1 MLKQKITFIL
11 LAAVLLFGSVPLSA
25 ETVVSADKQDELLKV
40 LKSADASRKEK
51 VDACRLLTFI
61 ATKKAVPTL
70 VELLSD
76 ENMNHM
82 ARYALEPIDDS
93 SVDDALLEALGK
105 LKGKPLVGVIGS
117 IGVRRDSRAIKPMA
131 KMLRDSDTLVA
142 LAAARSLGNIG
153 TFEAAKVLQEALAKS
168 SGDLKLAICEGLFR
182 CAEKLDSKQAIAIY
196 DQLRALKS
204 PHQARAGGLRGAI
217 IARGKDG
224 MKLLAQNLE
233 SNDYILFS
241 AAVQA
246 THDMPGSAVTKS
258 MADKLTRLPADN
270 RILIIQTLAKRGDK
284 AAMPAIAA
292 AAKRGPKAVRI
303 AAIEAMPPIGD
314 AAGIE
319 ILLDLLNDND
329 ADISRSAKTNLI
341 AMPGEKVD
349 KAVMTMLA
357 GGDTDNK
364 LKALELIESRR
375 MDNVAP
381 ALLKTAQDDNESVR
395 IASIKILG
403 SLPGTVKFPVLVGL
417 LLKAK
422 SPLEIRTAER
432 ALSATCARESQL
444 ASGRVTIR
452 KAVYGAAGGPSADV
466 TKKVAAIVAGGASSV
481 KASNSNFGD
490 TAPGIVK
497 QLQVEYTVDGVT
509 QSKTIKENET
519 MTLALSAAPKA
530 FVNELNSA
538 TKRAS
543 AQQKLALLRVLR
555 STHNPMALDTVRAAT
570 KDSNAEISSGAVSL
584 LCDWPTP
591 DALPDVLELT
601 RTATDPKVK
610 ILAIRGAIRLIPL
623 QNISQQKKLT
633 SLKEIV
639 PLIKRNEEKKLLLG
653 SIATTPSVEALKMAM
668 SYIDDPATKSEACF
682 AAVAIAEKI
691 TAGKSP
697 EVTRAMRKVL
707 KTTDNNGIRKRA
719 RKVLNKAK

>member
-1 MLKQKITFIL
+1 MLKQKTTFIL
-11 LAAVLLFGSVPLSA
+11 LAAVLLVGSVPLSA

-70 VELLSD
+70 AGLLSD
-76 ENMNHM
+76 ENLNHM

-117 IGVRRDSRAIKPMA
+117 IGVRGDSRAVKPMA
-131 KMLRDSDTLVA
+131 KMLRASDTLVA
-142 LAAARSLGNIG
+142 FAAARSLGNIG
-153 TFEAAKVLQEALAKS
+153 TFEAAKFLKNALAKS
-168 SGDLKLAICEGLFR
+168 SGDLQLAICEGLFR
-182 CAEKLDSKQAIAIY
+182 CAENLDSKQAIAIY

-246 THDMPGSAVTKS
+246 THDMPGRAVTRALAANLSK
-258 MADKLTRLPADN
+258 LPADN

-284 AAMPAIAA
+284 AAMPAIVA

-314 AAGIE
+314 AAGID
-319 ILLDLLNDND
+319 ILFGLLNDTD
-329 ADISRSAKTNLI
+329 GDISRTAKTNLI
-341 AMPGEKVD
+341 AMPGKKVD
-349 KAVMTMLA
+349 KAVMAMLA
-357 GGDTDNK
+357 GSDTDNQM
-364 LKALELIESRR
+364 KALELIESRR
-375 MDNVAP
+375 MANVAP
-381 ALLKTAQDDNESVR
+381 ALLKTARDDNESVR

-403 SLPGTVKFPVLVGL
+403 NLPSAVKFPVLVGL
-417 LLKAK
+417 LLNAE

-432 ALSATCARESQL
+432 ALSATCTRESQL

-466 TKKVAAIVAGGASSV
+466 TKKVAAIVAEGASSV

-497 QLQVEYTVDGVT
+497 QLKVEYTVDGVT

-519 MTLALSAAPKA
+519 MTLAISAAPKA
-530 FVNELNSA
+530 FVNELSSA
-538 TKRAS
+538 TTRAS
-543 AQQKLALLRVLR
+543 TQQKLALLRVLR
-555 STHNPMALDTVRAAT
+555 STHSPLALDTVRTAA
-570 KDSNAEISSGAVSL
+570 KDSNAEISNGAVSL
-584 LCDWPTP
+584 LCDWPTL

-610 ILAIRGAIRLIPL
+610 ILAIRGAIRLVPL
-623 QNISQQKKLT
+623 QNISQQEKLT
-633 SLKEIV
+633 SLKEIATLV
-639 PLIKRNEEKKLLLG
+639 KRNEEKKLLLG
-653 SIATTPSVEALKMAM
+653 SLSTMSSVQALKMAM
-668 SYIDDPATKSEACF
+668 SHIDDTATKSEACF

-691 TAGKSP
+691 KTGKSP
-697 EVTRAMRKVL
+697 EVIRAMRKVL
-707 KTTDNNGIRKRA
+707 QTTDNNDIRKRA
-719 RKVLNKAK
+719 RKMLNKVK